1 MKTIIFGGAFD
12 PPHNEH
18 VMMLK
23 AAIAAT
29 GATRAVVVPTYSP
42 PHKSSA
48 VLPFEV
54 REGLCR
60 AAFEGIDGVRV
71 VVDDIERRRG
81 GDNYSC
87 LVLPILKKK
96 YGDDTVFLMGG
107 DSLRYLDTWRDP
119 GAILAASPVLAVA
132 RVGFGEAR
140 AMAEDIMRRLGG
152 SITVIEPCEKG
163 VSSARVRATLMLGEN
178 CDDIPA
184 EVGDM
189 IRREGLMREM
199 SETVKKVRES
209 ESDEL
214 YEHTRQVI
222 FRALDLNSLHN
233 LKCAFREVFL
243 AALLHDNAKERKD
256 ASGYDIPK
264 DSVGTPVQHQFLG
277 AAMAE
282 KDYGV
287 TSPAVI
293 FAIACH
299 TTAKPDMTTFEKL
312 IYTADSTSY
321 DRMYDPIPALR
332 EECDADFEKGF
343 RAVLRY
349 TVDKLHSKGGA
360 VYPLTEDAAKFYLDR
375 GEDETTE

>member
-54 REGLCR
+54 RERLCR

-140 AMAEDIMRRLGG
+140 ATAEDIMRRLGG
-152 SITVIEPCEKG
+152 SITVIEPGEKG

-293 FAIACH
+293 SAIACH

-312 IYTADSTSY
+312 NYTADSTSY